1 MRLLS
6 AMAETTARELSSRTQ
21 QIMTPGSAAA
31 ALADFQPLV
40 HLKHANYQ
48 LREENQLLRAQVHEL
63 LEWKE
68 RAVRH
73 MVTQAPKRSQAQR
86 QLRDATRLQLKLRAV
101 EQTLQEREE
110 LEVSA
115 RALQQDHETLG
126 HRVEA
131 LESENIAL
139 KRRVEHSRAMAAR
152 SRDQLRDLGDMFRV
166 HLEKLVAVR
175 ESIDVGAA
183 PADPNETATTAATT
197 SLAHGNGSG
206 VEVGDSS
213 PCDAENATD
222 EGGGDGALPASPD
235 GRDQEASVAAL
246 VRLIPTDGVYL
257 QQQAESIVLRNR
269 LRGWLPSRTSA

>member
-1 MRLLS
+1 
-6 AMAETTARELSSRTQ
+6 
-21 QIMTPGSAAA
+21 MTPGSAAA

-48 LREENQLLRAQVHEL
+48 LREENRLLRAQVHEL

-73 MVTQAPKRSQAQR
+73 MVTQAPKRSRAQR

-110 LEVSA
+110 LEMSSQ
-115 RALQQDHETLG
+115 ALQQDHEALG
-126 HRVEA
+126 RRVEA

-139 KRRVEHSRAMAAR
+139 KKRAEHSRAMAAR
-152 SRDQLRDLGDMFRV
+152 SRDQLRGLGDMFRV

-175 ESIDVGAA
+175 ESIDIGAA
-183 PADPNETATTAATT
+183 PVDPNETATTAATT
-197 SLAHGNGSG
+197 CLGHGDGG
-206 VEVGDSS
+206 EDGASS
-213 PCDAENATD
+213 TRDVVNATD

-235 GRDQEASVAAL
+235 GRDQEASVSSL
-246 VRLIPTDGVYL
+246 VRLVSTGDVYL
-257 QQQAESIVLRNR
+257 QQQAECILCCKT
-269 LRGWLPSRTSA
+269 G